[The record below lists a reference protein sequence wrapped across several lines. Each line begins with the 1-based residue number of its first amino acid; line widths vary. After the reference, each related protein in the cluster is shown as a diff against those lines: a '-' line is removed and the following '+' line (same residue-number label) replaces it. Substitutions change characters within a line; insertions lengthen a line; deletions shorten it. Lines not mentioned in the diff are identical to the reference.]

1 MTNRLEKGGTA
12 PAITLPAIV
21 RETVNLAAPLNK
33 AQVVFFYPKDNTKG
47 CTTEAIAFSAL
58 KSEFDAL
65 GVEIIGVSKD
75 SLKSHRNFRT
85 KHDLTVTLA
94 SDEDGIACEG
104 FGVWVEKNLYGRKYM
119 GIQRSTFLV
128 LADGTIA
135 EAWHKVRVAGHAETV
150 LETTQDLLKFI

>member
-21 RETVNLAAPLNK
+21 RETVNLAAPLGK
-33 AQVVFFYPKDNTKG
+33 AHVIFFYPKDNTKG

-65 GVEIIGVSKD
+65 GVEIIGISKD
-75 SLKSHRNFRT
+75 SLKSHNSFTT
-85 KHDLTVTLA
+85 KRDLTVTLA
-94 SDEDGIACEG
+94 SDEDGVACEG

-128 LADGTIA
+128 LTDGTIA
-135 EAWHKVRVAGHAETV
+135 EAWHKVRVAGHAEMV
-150 LETTQDLLKFI
+150 LETTQELLKNN

>member
-21 RETVNLAAPLNK
+21 RETVNLAAPVAK
-33 AQVVFFYPKDNTKG
+33 GHVIFFYPKDNTKG

-75 SLKSHRNFRT
+75 SLKSHTNFRT

-94 SDEDGIACEG
+94 SDPDGLACEG

-128 LADGTIA
+128 MADGTIA
-135 EAWHKVRVAGHAETV
+135 EAWHKVRVAGHAEAV
-150 LETTQDLLKFI
+150 LETTQAVLKNI